1 METNRQ
7 KKIAGVVQKDIAEIL
22 QDAMRESGQ
31 GVIITVTKVHITPD
45 LGEAKVYISVF
56 PTENREKIVLETQ
69 GHAKAIKYRLA
80 KRTRHQLRRVPDLHF
95 FLDDSLDYIEG
106 IEKALKGDVE
116 NPIEHPEILPKRKK
130 M

>member
-31 GVIITVTKVHITPD
+31 GVIITVTKVYITPD

-56 PTENREKIVLETQ
+56 PVDNREKIVLETQ
-69 GHAKAIKYRLA
+69 GHSKAIKYRLA

-106 IEKALKGDVE
+106 IEKALKGDVK
-116 NPIEHPEILPKRKK
+116 NPIENPEILPKRKK

>member
-7 KKIAGVVQKDIAEIL
+7 KKIAGVIQKDIAEIL
-22 QDAMRESGQ
+22 QEAIRESQQ
-31 GVIITVTKVHITPD
+31 GVILTVTKVHVTPD

-56 PTENREKIVLETQ
+56 PTENRDHIVIETQ
-69 GHAKAIKYRLA
+69 AHAKAIKYQLA

-106 IEKALKGDVE
+106 IEKALKGDLL

>member
-56 PTENREKIVLETQ
+56 PTDNREKIVLETQ
-69 GHAKAIKYRLA
+69 GHMKAIKYRLA

>member
-7 KKIAGVVQKDIAEIL
+7 KKIAGVIQHDIAEIL
-22 QDAMRESGQ
+22 QEAMRESQQ
-31 GVIITVTKVHITPD
+31 GVIITVTKVNITPD

-56 PTENREKIVLETQ
+56 PTDNSQQIVAQTQ
-69 GHAKAIKYRLA
+69 GHAKAIKYQLA
-80 KRTRHQLRRVPDLHF
+80 QRTRHQLRRVPDLHF

-106 IEKALKGDVE
+106 IEKALKGDVI
-116 NPIEHPEILPKRKK
+116 NPIENPDILPKRKK